1 MEGLSKIL
9 LLFFN
14 LYQRMSLV
22 WSLFEK
28 LARKHESFDLLKQF
42 NYFKD
47 AMIQTLILQNTYDSM
62 TDPEVYFKQVFGKCA
77 PAITNIPGLVSR
89 VNGM

>member
-14 LYQRMSLV
+14 LYQRMNLV
-22 WSLFEK
+22 WTLFET

-47 AMIQTLILQNTYDSM
+47 GMIQTLILQNHYDSM
-62 TDPEVYFKQVFGKCA
+62 LDPEIFFKQLFGKCA
-77 PAITNIPGLVSR
+77 PAIMNIPGLVSR
-89 VNGM
+89 VNPS